1 MSTHALGGD
10 LPERDH
16 FTDRFRGF
24 VASALP
30 ASVDLALEVAEP
42 QPDPNPATAARPDWW
57 TDGTLPGVMAG
68 KRPARKPFPPIVL
81 H

>member
-1 MSTHALGGD
+1 MSTHVLTGD

-16 FTDRFRGF
+16 SMNRFMGF

-30 ASVDLALEVAEP
+30 AMVELVPEIAEP
-42 QPDPNPATAARPDWW
+42 QPVRMLAAADRPDWW

-68 KRPARKPFPPIVL
+68 KRPTL
-81 H
+81 